1 VDLNV
6 TKISLKK
13 LLNSKWTAV
22 APSHKEKHFMV
33 IGLIAPELPTT
44 VVSLVELEAVYT
56 KRKYTLAWQ
65 VLADKALWVQGWV

>member
-1 VDLNV
+1 MS
-6 TKISLKK
+6 KISLKK

-22 APSHKEKHFMV
+22 TPSHKEKHFMV

-65 VLADKALWVQGWV
+65 VLADEALWVQGWV

>member
-1 VDLNV
+1 M

-22 APSHKEKHFMV
+22 TPSHKEKHFMV

-65 VLADKALWVQGWV
+65 VLADEALWMQGWV

>member
-1 VDLNV
+1 M

-22 APSHKEKHFMV
+22 TPSHKEKHFMV

-65 VLADKALWVQGWV
+65 VLADEALWVQGWV

>member
-22 APSHKEKHFMV
+22 TPSHKEKHFMV

-65 VLADKALWVQGWV
+65 VLADEALWVQGWV

>member
-1 VDLNV
+1 
-6 TKISLKK
+6 
-13 LLNSKWTAV
+13 
-22 APSHKEKHFMV
+22 MV

-65 VLADKALWVQGWV
+65 VLADEALWVQGWV

>member
-1 VDLNV
+1 M

-22 APSHKEKHFMV
+22 TPSHKEKHFMV

-56 KRKYTLAWQ
+56 KRKYTLARQ
-65 VLADKALWVQGWV
+65 VLADEALWVQGWV

>member
-1 VDLNV
+1 MNV

-22 APSHKEKHFMV
+22 TPSHKEKHFMV

-65 VLADKALWVQGWV
+65 VLADEALWVQGWV

>member
-1 VDLNV
+1 M

-22 APSHKEKHFMV
+22 TPSHKEKHFMV

-44 VVSLVELEAVYT
+44 VVCLVELEAVYT

-65 VLADKALWVQGWV
+65 VLADEALWVQGWV

>member
-1 VDLNV
+1 MDLNV

-22 APSHKEKHFMV
+22 TPSHKEKHFMV

-65 VLADKALWVQGWV
+65 VLADEALWVQGWV

>member
-1 VDLNV
+1 VDWNV

-22 APSHKEKHFMV
+22 TPSHKEKHFMV

-65 VLADKALWVQGWV
+65 VLADEALWSQGWL

>member
-1 VDLNV
+1 M

-65 VLADKALWVQGWV
+65 VLADEALWVQGWV

>member
-1 VDLNV
+1 VDWNV

-22 APSHKEKHFMV
+22 TPSHKEKHFMV

-65 VLADKALWVQGWV
+65 VLADEALWVQGWV

>member
-1 VDLNV
+1 V

-22 APSHKEKHFMV
+22 TPSHKEKHFMV

-65 VLADKALWVQGWV
+65 VLADEALWVQGWV